1 MYCSI
6 TFASAIAPKPDPTKP
21 PRRCSKG
28 QPRARR
34 AATIEKKWKR
44 RVVALSAGCTPAAKA
59 YGERRGPLKK
69 RWRKIKAEKK
79 SGVK

>member
-1 MYCSI
+1 MEAMYGVRVQG
-6 TFASAIAPKPDPTKP
+6 T
-21 PRRCSKG
+21 
-28 QPRARR
+28 
-34 AATIEKKWKR
+34 EE
-44 RVVALSAGCTPAAKA
+44 RVVAAIATVSAGCTPAAKA